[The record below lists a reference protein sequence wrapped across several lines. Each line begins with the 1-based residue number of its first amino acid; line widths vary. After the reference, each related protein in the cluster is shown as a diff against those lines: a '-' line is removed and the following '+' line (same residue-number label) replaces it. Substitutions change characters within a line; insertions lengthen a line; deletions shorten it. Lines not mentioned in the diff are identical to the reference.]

1 LEAKKMTVT
10 AILNTPASLDLPI
23 ATPSADGLM
32 SAADKYKV
40 DNIATGTAGVA
51 SFNSRTGAV
60 TSAPGDYNA
69 SQITETS
76 SAKIL
81 TSAERARILRANT
94 VTRFTGS
101 QIIGLAEMFADY
113 AGISSATATL
123 TTDMTA
129 TVITIANRGSSVLT
143 ITAGSGQII
152 NGGNIALP
160 AGTASSPSSVC
171 LTRDPSNGSWWKR

>member
-1 LEAKKMTVT
+1 MTVS
-10 AILNTPASLDLPI
+10 AILNTPASLDIPL
-23 ATPSADGLM
+23 ATPSSDGFM
-32 SAADKYKV
+32 SAADKSKV

-60 TSAPGDYNA
+60 TSALGDYNA

-81 TSAERARILRANT
+81 TTAERARIARANT

-101 QIIGLAEMFADY
+101 QMIGLAEMFADY
-113 AGISSATATL
+113 AGSSTATATL
-123 TTDMTA
+123 TTDPTCNI
-129 TVITIANRGSSVLT
+129 ITIANRGSSVLT

-160 AGTASSPSSVC
+160 AGTASNPSSVC